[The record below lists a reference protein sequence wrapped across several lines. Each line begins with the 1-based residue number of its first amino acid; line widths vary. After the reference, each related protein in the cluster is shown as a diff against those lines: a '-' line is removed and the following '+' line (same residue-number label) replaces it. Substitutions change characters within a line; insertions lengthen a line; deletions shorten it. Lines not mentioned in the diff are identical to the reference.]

1 MLELLQEYLSR
12 QHQSFN
18 LSNTESELFKVY
30 LRQSESSNLTDSMLD
45 LPLLLPQMLQ
55 ELAKFIKE
63 PDVSPEIRALA
74 GGIYTYV
81 FNPFDFVE
89 DETFSLLGFVDDALV
104 VFYGMELIE
113 SISSH
118 IHFTSIHTLDTLNLI
133 KQWENALVEDL
144 IIALKKYPKQLSG
157 IIDSANFEPSN

>member
-12 QHQSFN
+12 QHQSFKQ
-18 LSNTESELFKVY
+18 SNVDNASFNVF
-30 LRQSESSNLTDSMLD
+30 LRQPESFSLTDSMLG

-63 PDVSPEIRALA
+63 SPVSSEVRALA

-81 FNPFDFVE
+81 FNPFDFIE
-89 DETFSLLGFVDDALV
+89 DEAFSLLGFVDDALI

-113 SISSH
+113 STSSE
-118 IHFTSIHTLDTLNLI
+118 IHFASIQTPDTSNLV
-133 KQWENALVEDL
+133 KQWEDALAEDL
-144 IIALKKYPKQLSG
+144 VIALKNYPEQLSG
-157 IIDSANFEPSN
+157 VLGSTNFEPNS